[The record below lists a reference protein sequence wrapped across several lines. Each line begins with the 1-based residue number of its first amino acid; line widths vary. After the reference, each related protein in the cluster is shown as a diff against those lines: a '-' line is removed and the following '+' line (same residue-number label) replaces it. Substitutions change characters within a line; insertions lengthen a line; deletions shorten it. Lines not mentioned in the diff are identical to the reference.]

1 LDRHQIEN
9 RIRIGINTMRLHN
22 IWEFDNIV
30 YVAYPAVVVYLYA
43 VPGGTVPVPTGMVF
57 GIY

>member
-1 LDRHQIEN
+1 
-9 RIRIGINTMRLHN
+9 MRLHN